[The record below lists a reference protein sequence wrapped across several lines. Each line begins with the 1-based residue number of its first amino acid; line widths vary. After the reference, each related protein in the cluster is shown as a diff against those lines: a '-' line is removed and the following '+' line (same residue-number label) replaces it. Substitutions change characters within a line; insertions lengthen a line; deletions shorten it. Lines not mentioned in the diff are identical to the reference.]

1 MQLNKFETTEDFG
14 KILVVGKKSPGP
26 NSAVWFD
33 ARPGCCTAFEGPKG
47 MKQSFTV
54 RPSSL
59 KTSID
64 SKTTFEINL
73 QVSPE
78 DHADFFEAAK
88 RLDSFVVKSV
98 FDRKGELLPSKAA
111 VIASEDALVPIYV
124 NGKCIKNGATSA
136 DGTKYPDLLKLKITG
151 KWNAYVD
158 ELVTKQAVMRG
169 TTKTVPDYCTW
180 KPRVDAVES
189 GETKFYLWSRVNE
202 DGNDVFTDKVTDPVT
217 GMTRL
222 VGPQDCLPGSDI
234 TPVFAP
240 SCLYFNEGFGMSL
253 VAKALFIKHRTN
265 IVDTSKAVEA
275 FLPSS
280 VTVESTASVS
290 ASAAGSKRPR
300 SGGEDVGTQTED
312 SASGAAKKEKKE

>member
-14 KILVVGKKSPGP
+14 KVLVIGKKSPGP

-47 MKQSFTV
+47 LKQSFTV
-54 RPSSL
+54 RPASL

-78 DHADFFEAAK
+78 DHADFVDAAK
-88 RLDSFVVKSV
+88 RLDDFIVKSV
-98 FDRKGELLPSKAA
+98 FERKSELLPAKAA
-111 VIASEDALVPIYV
+111 AIKSEDALVPMYV
-124 NGKCIKNGATSA
+124 SGKIVKNGATSA

-169 TTKTVPDYCTW
+169 VTKTVPDYCTW
-180 KPRVDAVES
+180 KSRVDPIES
-189 GETKFYLWSRVNE
+189 GETKFYLWSRTNE
-202 DGNDVFTDKVTDPVT
+202 DGNDVFTDKVMDPES
-217 GMTRL
+217 GLTRL

-240 SCLYFNEGFGMSL
+240 SCLYFNEGFGVSL
-253 VAKALFIKHRTN
+253 VAKALFIKHRAT
-265 IVDTSKAVEA
+265 ILDTAKAVET

-280 VTVESTASVS
+280 VTVESGA
-290 ASAAGSKRPR
+290 AAAGTKRSREQEP
-300 SGGEDVGTQTED
+300 EH
-312 SASGAAKKEKKE
+312 AAKKDKTE